1 MSKPV
6 IPKSKQKEIA
16 KERVKI
22 LFQQAKEVFSK
33 DKALANRYVT
43 LARKIAMKVKIRIPI
58 ELKRKFC
65 KHCYKFL
72 MPGKN
77 ARIRT
82 RDGKVIISC
91 FECKKFTRIPVSKK
105 KKKYLKLIPYAW
117 EMIDNRMNKNKE
129 LYNLK
134 LLLASSFPKF
144 VNKSDEN

>member
-33 DKALANRYVT
+33 DKALAHRYVT
-43 LARKIAMKVKIRIPI
+43 LARKIAMKVKIRIPL
-58 ELKRKFC
+58 ELKRKYC

-72 MPGKN
+72 MPGVN
-77 ARIRT
+77 SRIRT

-91 FECKKFTRIPVSKK
+91 LECKKFTRIPIKK
-105 KKKYLKLIPYAW
+105 KK
-117 EMIDNRMNKNKE
+117 
-129 LYNLK
+129 
-134 LLLASSFPKF
+134 
-144 VNKSDEN
+144 